1 MVGEGNSVCVFPHNT
16 THCRWYGVVAKL
28 ANAPALHAGDW
39 GFESLRLHTISS
51 HYTVR
56 KCIFGSLVQRKE
68 HLFCNQEIG
77 FESRSIHQSIIIWQ
91 VKILV
96 FVGATRPCVRG
107 DKLVDAPIVPTKGCI
122 WHCSPIGRG
131 NGLKSQSVW
140 VRIPSVL
147 QIIWRFQTNIRQWQS
162 GWMQQSPKLSPKGH
176 MGSNPI
182 WRANETVK
190 QSQVRT
196 TVIAY
201 LQSKHDTTEGRSVPK
216 SNIS

>member
-77 FESRSIHQSIIIWQ
+77 FKSRSIH
-91 VKILV
+91 K
-96 FVGATRPCVRG
+96 
-107 DKLVDAPIVPTKGCI
+107 